1 MPNEFRPQKV
11 LLSTIDSF
19 VIKLLKNIY
28 AWKKFFVYNQVHSP
42 FCRILFYLLTQQKWF
57 LWFSLCQFTRCQVIV
72 FLLNSLGDRAMLI
85 LRFFNPISPGW
96 GGLFDPLYHESV
108 CRIYRPRT
116 RFTKIH
122 DFVPFGICQ
131 DPVKLLLKFFSKKF
145 EILDV
150 KIFWGSSSIRKK
162 WKNFEKFFFEKK
174 TKI

>member
-1 MPNEFRPQKV
+1 MAAPQCPESKMNKT
-11 LLSTIDSF
+11 STYKDRT
-19 VIKLLKNIY
+19 L
-28 AWKKFFVYNQVHSP
+28 AGWK
-42 FCRILFYLLTQQKWF
+42 RIVWRSRIRNFEN
-57 LWFSLCQFTRCQVIV
+57 LCQWVWPEKKSK
-72 FLLNSLGDRAMLI
+72 LKLNALTLFHLG
-85 LRFFNPISPGW
+85 

-174 TKI
+174 PKIWNPYGQRVSQKKFE

>member
-1 MPNEFRPQKV
+1 MNHSENQNIECWRVWVV
-11 LLSTIDSF
+11 LT
-19 VIKLLKNIY
+19 
-28 AWKKFFVYNQVHSP
+28 
-42 FCRILFYLLTQQKWF
+42 LFP
-57 LWFSLCQFTRCQVIV
+57 
-72 FLLNSLGDRAMLI
+72 LG
-85 LRFFNPISPGW
+85 G

-108 CRIYRPRT
+108 CCIYKTRT

-162 WKNFEKFFFEKK
+162 WKNFEKFFFEKNP
-174 TKI
+174 KIWILMVKGSHKKNLSKIGDKIFFSFQRGDPLVFFRFSMSWYTGSDPLWRTEM

>member
-1 MPNEFRPQKV
+1 MWKRKFENNFFKKILYNP
-11 LLSTIDSF
+11 LMGCSSF
-19 VIKLLKNIY
+19 ANYCFQMGVTVMGFAEHFGL
-28 AWKKFFVYNQVHSP
+28 W
-42 FCRILFYLLTQQKWF
+42 LLTLF
-57 LWFSLCQFTRCQVIV
+57 H
-72 FLLNSLGDRAMLI
+72 LG
-85 LRFFNPISPGW
+85 

-174 TKI
+174 AKIWNPYGQRVSQKKFE

>member
-1 MPNEFRPQKV
+1 MKAKIILNSNLVSKN
-11 LLSTIDSF
+11 TILHDFFCKNQISKIF
-19 VIKLLKNIY
+19 VSILM
-28 AWKKFFVYNQVHSP
+28 KKKISNRNFSK
-42 FCRILFYLLTQQKWF
+42 ILFYYPPNFYFIMVLTLF
-57 LWFSLCQFTRCQVIV
+57 P
-72 FLLNSLGDRAMLI
+72 LG
-85 LRFFNPISPGW
+85 G

-174 TKI
+174 AKI